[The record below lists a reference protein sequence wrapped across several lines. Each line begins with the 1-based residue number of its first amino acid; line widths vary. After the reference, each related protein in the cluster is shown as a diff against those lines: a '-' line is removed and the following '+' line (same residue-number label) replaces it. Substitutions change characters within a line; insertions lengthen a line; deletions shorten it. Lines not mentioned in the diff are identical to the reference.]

1 MNIRAK
7 FTVVALFSVFAF
19 ASNPAKAD
27 VLGFSGTLPSL
38 GAVTT
43 EVGQDRR
50 RRRDAYLRNAVSAPR
65 VTRTRQSPTVT
76 VHQIVETAAME
87 TVTVV
92 ATRLPRWKR
101 SLWSRRAAAAGDRN
115 ARAGQHA
122 HAAVS
127 RTPCQAATRRGL
139 RGGLVQ

>member
-1 MNIRAK
+1 MNTRAK

-43 EVGQDRR
+43 EVAKIVAADVTS
-50 RRRDAYLRNAVSAPR
+50 YLRNAISAPR
-65 VTRTRQSPTVT
+65 VTRTRTSPTVT
-76 VHQIVETAAME
+76 VHQVVETAAME

-92 ATRLPRWKR
+92 ATRLP
-101 SLWSRRAAAAGDRN
+101 AMET
-115 ARAGQHA
+115 
-122 HAAVS
+122 V
-127 RTPCQAATRRGL
+127 TVVATRLPPQATETFAQANTRTRL
-139 RGGLVQ
+139 